1 MEVRQ
6 YYKEFVGALLAE
18 RYRQEVLHGEENA
31 NNSYDRWVAILGEEF
46 GEVCNALLEEKLEDA
61 KKELV
66 EVAAVCFSIY
76 QRLQL
81 NELENE

>member
-6 YYKEFVGALLAE
+6 YYKEFAEALLAE
-18 RYRQEVLHGEENA
+18 RYRQEALHGEKNA
-31 NNSYDRWVAILGEEF
+31 NNSHDRWVTILGEEF
-46 GEVCNALLEEKLEDA
+46 GEVCNALLEGKLEDA

-66 EVAAVCFSIY
+66 EVATVCFSIY

-81 NELENE
+81 NELESE

>member
-1 MEVRQ
+1 MEARR
-6 YYKEFVGALLAE
+6 YYKEFAEALLAE
-18 RYRQEVLHGEENA
+18 RYRQEALHGEKNA
-31 NNSYDRWVAILGEEF
+31 NNSHDRWVTILGEEF
-46 GEVCNALLEEKLEDA
+46 GEVCNALLEGKLEDA

-66 EVAAVCFSIY
+66 EVATVCFSIY